1 MGKMLECGGS
11 KTFQN
16 LEQCHEIEGEFKKI
30 PFYYVNPP
38 FSLVDTSLN
47 NKQNYI
53 DKQKIDDKESELNII
68 IYNNDEFCY
77 NTMNNKDIKL
87 IDLDKNKKENS
98 NPKIINN
105 VIFERNK
112 LNKPYNKNHK
122 KLKSRSFGELDINL
136 MNKKSIKK
144 NRDSNIRLNKKDKM
158 NSEFNLKEGK
168 TLIYNN
174 SEKIIKRKLNDNK
187 NIKNNINDIKNI
199 DDKFKTNENNNNTK
213 PNLTTNINNFFKDKK
228 YKKINYAE
236 LTNFNPDKLIY
247 DSLKRKEKLKA
258 LKKGEK
264 ENKITE
270 KCKKEKFRT
279 KRNESHLTM
288 STFLKSENMTNSKI
302 IESLQGNKK
311 KFNFRPKIKPRLV
324 LYRGDINTFDS
335 YRKVQNRKTNLTSG
349 SNSPKFSGDVSL
361 ERNKEKTLNYKNSS
375 NYILNRKYNMNKFFP
390 RNNSDDYIK
399 PLGQLQLNDT
409 DLNFVSKHYSNNIIN
424 KYKINHT
431 ENEILNNN
439 DIIKLKIPFKGT
451 QINHN
456 LLNSSVKGIFTLNFN
471 MLSNFSDKAILFD
484 GNIYKVT
491 KEENGISRLIFRYFQ
506 ITKKEFRFYKN
517 VYSLLTIN
525 NKPLEEFNIK
535 SMRNI
540 EILDLNLLKN
550 KNEPKINFAFVINLI
565 ENINFFI
572 LATNDKNFGT
582 NIINLLNLLKK
593 YKDEFK

>member
-1 MGKMLECGGS
+1 MLDCGGS

-30 PFYYVNPP
+30 PFYYINPP
-38 FSLVDTSLN
+38 FSWVDTSIN
-47 NKQNYI
+47 NKHNYI

-112 LNKPYNKNHK
+112 LNKPYDKNHK
-122 KLKSRSFGELDINL
+122 KIKSRSFGELENNL

-158 NSEFNLKEGK
+158 NSEFNSKEGK

-174 SEKIIKRKLNDNK
+174 SEKIIKRKLNENK

-199 DDKFKTNENNNNTK
+199 DDKFKTNENKNNTK

-258 LKKGEK
+258 LKKGQE

-279 KRNESHLTM
+279 KRNESHRTI

-335 YRKVQNRKTNLTSG
+335 YRNVQNRKTNSTSG

-456 LLNSSVKGIFTLNFN
+456 LLNISVNGIFKLNYN

-506 ITKKEFRFYKN
+506 ITKKKFKFYKN
-517 VYSLLTIN
+517 IYSLLTIN
-525 NKPLEEFNIK
+525 NKPLEEFDIK

>member
-1 MGKMLECGGS
+1 MLECGGS

-30 PFYYVNPP
+30 PFYYINPP
-38 FSLVDTSLN
+38 FSWVDTSIN
-47 NKQNYI
+47 NKHNYI

-68 IYNNDEFCY
+68 IYNNDEFCC

-112 LNKPYNKNHK
+112 LNKPYDKNNKK
-122 KLKSRSFGELDINL
+122 IKSRSFGELDINL

-158 NSEFNLKEGK
+158 NSEFNSKEGK

-187 NIKNNINDIKNI
+187 NIKNNINNIKNI
-199 DDKFKTNENNNNTK
+199 DDKFKTNENKNNTK

-247 DSLKRKEKLKA
+247 DSLKRKGKLKA
-258 LKKGEK
+258 LKKGEN

-279 KRNESHLTM
+279 KRNESHRTM
-288 STFLKSENMTNSKI
+288 STFLKSENITNSKI

-456 LLNSSVKGIFTLNFN
+456 LLNISVNGIFKLNYN

-506 ITKKEFRFYKN
+506 ITKKKFRFYKN

-572 LATNDKNFGT
+572 LATNDKNFGA

>member
-1 MGKMLECGGS
+1 MLECGGS

-30 PFYYVNPP
+30 PFYYINPP
-38 FSLVDTSLN
+38 FSLVDTSIN

-112 LNKPYNKNHK
+112 LNKPYDKNHK
-122 KLKSRSFGELDINL
+122 KIKSRSFGELDINL

-158 NSEFNLKEGK
+158 NSEFNSKEGK

-213 PNLTTNINNFFKDKK
+213 PNLTNIINNFFKDKK

-258 LKKGEK
+258 LKKGQE

-279 KRNESHLTM
+279 KRNESHRTM

-335 YRKVQNRKTNLTSG
+335 YRKIQNRKTNLTSG

-399 PLGQLQLNDT
+399 PLGQLQLKDT

-456 LLNSSVKGIFTLNFN
+456 LLNISVNGIFKLNYN

-506 ITKKEFRFYKN
+506 ITKKKFKFYKN
-517 VYSLLTIN
+517 IYSLLTIN
-525 NKPLEEFNIK
+525 NKPLEEFDIK

>member
-1 MGKMLECGGS
+1 MLECGGS

-30 PFYYVNPP
+30 PFYYINPP
-38 FSLVDTSLN
+38 FSWVDTSIN
-47 NKQNYI
+47 NKHNYI

-68 IYNNDEFCY
+68 IYNNDEFCC

-98 NPKIINN
+98 NHKIINN

-112 LNKPYNKNHK
+112 LNKPYDKNNKK
-122 KLKSRSFGELDINL
+122 IKSRSFGELDINL

-158 NSEFNLKEGK
+158 NSEFNSKEGK

-199 DDKFKTNENNNNTK
+199 DDKFKTNENKNNTK
-213 PNLTTNINNFFKDKK
+213 PNLTTNINNFFKDKT

-279 KRNESHLTM
+279 KRNESHRTM
-288 STFLKSENMTNSKI
+288 STFLKSENITNSKI

-311 KFNFRPKIKPRLV
+311 KFNFRSKIKPRLV

-456 LLNSSVKGIFTLNFN
+456 LLNISVNGIFTLNFN

-491 KEENGISRLIFRYFQ
+491 KEENGVSRLIFRYFQ

-572 LATNDKNFGT
+572 LATNDKNFGA

>member
-30 PFYYVNPP
+30 PFYYINPP
-38 FSLVDTSLN
+38 FSLVDTSIN

-68 IYNNDEFCY
+68 IYNNDEFCC

-112 LNKPYNKNHK
+112 LNKPYDKNNKK
-122 KLKSRSFGELDINL
+122 IKSRSFGELDINL

-144 NRDSNIRLNKKDKM
+144 NRDTNIRLNKKDKM
-158 NSEFNLKEGK
+158 NSEFNSKEGK

-174 SEKIIKRKLNDNK
+174 SEKIIKRKLNENK

-213 PNLTTNINNFFKDKK
+213 PKLTTIINNFFKDKK

-258 LKKGEK
+258 LKKGQE

-409 DLNFVSKHYSNNIIN
+409 DLNFVCKHYSNNIIN

-506 ITKKEFRFYKN
+506 ITKKKFSFYKN
-517 VYSLLTIN
+517 IHSLLMIN

-550 KNEPKINFAFVINLI
+550 KNEPKINFAFVIDLI

-582 NIINLLNLLKK
+582 NMINLLNLLKK

>member
-1 MGKMLECGGS
+1 MLECGGS

-30 PFYYVNPP
+30 PFYYINPP
-38 FSLVDTSLN
+38 FSLVDTSIN

-68 IYNNDEFCY
+68 IYNNDEFCC

-158 NSEFNLKEGK
+158 NSEFNSKEGK

-199 DDKFKTNENNNNTK
+199 DDKFKTNENKNNTK

-279 KRNESHLTM
+279 KRNESHRTM

-311 KFNFRPKIKPRLV
+311 KYNFRPKIKPRLV

-431 ENEILNNN
+431 ENESKNKN

-506 ITKKEFRFYKN
+506 ITKKKFKFYKN
-517 VYSLLTIN
+517 IYSLLTIN

>member
-1 MGKMLECGGS
+1 MLECGGS

-30 PFYYVNPP
+30 PFYYINPP
-38 FSLVDTSLN
+38 FSLVDTSIN

-68 IYNNDEFCY
+68 IYNNDEFCC

-158 NSEFNLKEGK
+158 NSEFNSKEGK

-279 KRNESHLTM
+279 KRNESHRTM
-288 STFLKSENMTNSKI
+288 STFLKSENITNSKI

-311 KFNFRPKIKPRLV
+311 KYNFRPKIKPRLV

-456 LLNSSVKGIFTLNFN
+456 LLNISVNGIFTLNFN

-525 NKPLEEFNIK
+525 NKPLEEFDIK

>member
-30 PFYYVNPP
+30 PFYYINPP
-38 FSLVDTSLN
+38 FSLVDTSIN
-47 NKQNYI
+47 NKRNYI

-68 IYNNDEFCY
+68 IYNNDEFCC

-122 KLKSRSFGELDINL
+122 KLKSRSFGELDNNL
-136 MNKKSIKK
+136 MNRKSIKK

-158 NSEFNLKEGK
+158 NSEFNSKEGK

-213 PNLTTNINNFFKDKK
+213 PKLTTIINNFFKDKK

-247 DSLKRKEKLKA
+247 DSLKRKGKLKA
-258 LKKGEK
+258 LKKGEN

-279 KRNESHLTM
+279 KRNESHRTM

-302 IESLQGNKK
+302 IESLRGNKK

-456 LLNSSVKGIFTLNFN
+456 LLNISVNGIFKLNYN

-491 KEENGISRLIFRYFQ
+491 KEENGVSRLIFRYFQ
-506 ITKKEFRFYKN
+506 ITKKKFRFYKN

-572 LATNDKNFGT
+572 LATNDKNFGA

>member
-1 MGKMLECGGS
+1 MLECGGS

-30 PFYYVNPP
+30 PFYYINPP
-38 FSLVDTSLN
+38 FSWVDTSIN
-47 NKQNYI
+47 NKHNYI

-68 IYNNDEFCY
+68 IYNNDEFCC

-158 NSEFNLKEGK
+158 NSEFNSKEGK

-213 PNLTTNINNFFKDKK
+213 PKLTTIINNFFKDKT

-279 KRNESHLTM
+279 KRNESHRTM

-302 IESLQGNKK
+302 IESLRGNKK
-311 KFNFRPKIKPRLV
+311 KSNFRPKIKPRLV

-456 LLNSSVKGIFTLNFN
+456 LLNISVNGIFKLNYN

-506 ITKKEFRFYKN
+506 ITKKKFRFYKN

>member
-1 MGKMLECGGS
+1 MLECGGS

-30 PFYYVNPP
+30 PFYYINPP
-38 FSLVDTSLN
+38 FSLVDTSIN

-112 LNKPYNKNHK
+112 LNKPYDKNHK
-122 KLKSRSFGELDINL
+122 KIKSRSFGELDINL

-158 NSEFNLKEGK
+158 NSEFNSKEGK

-213 PNLTTNINNFFKDKK
+213 PNLTTIINNFFKGKT

-258 LKKGEK
+258 LKKGQE

-456 LLNSSVKGIFTLNFN
+456 LLNISVNGIFTLNFN

-506 ITKKEFRFYKN
+506 ITKKKFKFYKN
-517 VYSLLTIN
+517 IYSLLTIN
-525 NKPLEEFNIK
+525 NKPLEEFDIK

>member
-1 MGKMLECGGS
+1 MLECGGS

-30 PFYYVNPP
+30 PFYYINPP

-112 LNKPYNKNHK
+112 LNKPYDKNHK
-122 KLKSRSFGELDINL
+122 KLKSRSFGELDNNL
-136 MNKKSIKK
+136 MNRKSIKK

-158 NSEFNLKEGK
+158 NSEFNSKEGK

-187 NIKNNINDIKNI
+187 NIKNNINDTKNI

-279 KRNESHLTM
+279 KRNESHRTM

-302 IESLQGNKK
+302 IESLRGNKK

-399 PLGQLQLNDT
+399 PLGQLQLNET

-506 ITKKEFRFYKN
+506 ITKKKFKFYKN
-517 VYSLLTIN
+517 IYSLLTIN
-525 NKPLEEFNIK
+525 NKPLEEFDIK

-582 NIINLLNLLKK
+582 NMINLLNLLKK

>member
-1 MGKMLECGGS
+1 MLECGGS

-30 PFYYVNPP
+30 PFYYINPP
-38 FSLVDTSLN
+38 FSWVDTSIN
-47 NKQNYI
+47 NKHNYI

-158 NSEFNLKEGK
+158 NSEFNSKEGK

-279 KRNESHLTM
+279 KRNESHRTM

-302 IESLQGNKK
+302 IESLRGNKK
-311 KFNFRPKIKPRLV
+311 NFNFRPKIKPRLV

-399 PLGQLQLNDT
+399 PLGQLQLNET

-456 LLNSSVKGIFTLNFN
+456 LLNISVNGIFKLNYN

-506 ITKKEFRFYKN
+506 IKKKKFKFYKN
-517 VYSLLTIN
+517 IYSLLTIN
-525 NKPLEEFNIK
+525 NKPLEEFDIK

>member
-1 MGKMLECGGS
+1 MLECGGS

-30 PFYYVNPP
+30 PFYYINPP
-38 FSLVDTSLN
+38 FSWVDTSIN
-47 NKQNYI
+47 NKHNYI

-68 IYNNDEFCY
+68 IYNNDEFCC

-112 LNKPYNKNHK
+112 LNKPYDKNHK

-158 NSEFNLKEGK
+158 NSEFNSKEGK

-258 LKKGEK
+258 LKKGQE

-279 KRNESHLTM
+279 KRNESHRTM

-456 LLNSSVKGIFTLNFN
+456 LLNISVNGIFKLNYN

-506 ITKKEFRFYKN
+506 ITKKKFKFYKN
-517 VYSLLTIN
+517 IYSLLTIN
-525 NKPLEEFNIK
+525 NKPLEEFDIK

>member
-1 MGKMLECGGS
+1 MLECGGS

-30 PFYYVNPP
+30 PFYYINPP
-38 FSLVDTSLN
+38 FSWVDTSIN
-47 NKQNYI
+47 NKHNYI

-68 IYNNDEFCY
+68 IYNNDEFCC

-112 LNKPYNKNHK
+112 LNKPYDKNHK
-122 KLKSRSFGELDINL
+122 KIKSRSLGELDNNL

-158 NSEFNLKEGK
+158 NSEFNSKEGK

-199 DDKFKTNENNNNTK
+199 DDKFKTNENKNNTK
-213 PNLTTNINNFFKDKK
+213 PNLTTIINNLFKDKK

-236 LTNFNPDKLIY
+236 LNNFNPDKLIY

-258 LKKGEK
+258 LKKGQE

-279 KRNESHLTM
+279 KRNESHRTM

-302 IESLQGNKK
+302 IESLRGNKK

-399 PLGQLQLNDT
+399 PLGQLQLNET

-456 LLNSSVKGIFTLNFN
+456 LLNISVNGIFKLNYN

-506 ITKKEFRFYKN
+506 ITKKKFMFYKN

>member
-1 MGKMLECGGS
+1 MLECGGS

-30 PFYYVNPP
+30 PFYYINPP
-38 FSLVDTSLN
+38 FSWVDTSIN
-47 NKQNYI
+47 NKHNYI

-68 IYNNDEFCY
+68 IYNNDEFCC

-158 NSEFNLKEGK
+158 NSEFNSKEGK

-199 DDKFKTNENNNNTK
+199 DDKFKTNENKNNTK

-258 LKKGEK
+258 LKKGQE

-279 KRNESHLTM
+279 KRNESHRTM

-302 IESLQGNKK
+302 IESLRGNKK
-311 KFNFRPKIKPRLV
+311 NYNFRPKIKPRLV

-456 LLNSSVKGIFTLNFN
+456 LLNISVNGIFKLNYN

-517 VYSLLTIN
+517 FYSLLTIN

>member
-1 MGKMLECGGS
+1 MLECGGS

-30 PFYYVNPP
+30 PFYYINPP
-38 FSLVDTSLN
+38 FSWVDTSIN
-47 NKQNYI
+47 NKHNYI

-112 LNKPYNKNHK
+112 LNKPYDKNHK
-122 KLKSRSFGELDINL
+122 KIKSRSFGELDINL

-158 NSEFNLKEGK
+158 NSEFNSKEGK

-258 LKKGEK
+258 LKKGQE

-279 KRNESHLTM
+279 KRNESHRTM

-399 PLGQLQLNDT
+399 PLGQLQLNET

-456 LLNSSVKGIFTLNFN
+456 LLNISVNGIFKLNYN

-491 KEENGISRLIFRYFQ
+491 KEENGVSRLIFRYFQ
-506 ITKKEFRFYKN
+506 ITKKKFKFYKN
-517 VYSLLTIN
+517 IYSLLTIN
-525 NKPLEEFNIK
+525 NKPLEEFDIK

>member
-1 MGKMLECGGS
+1 MLECGGS

-30 PFYYVNPP
+30 PFYYINPP
-38 FSLVDTSLN
+38 FSWVDTSIN
-47 NKQNYI
+47 NKHNYI

-68 IYNNDEFCY
+68 IYNNDEFCC

-98 NPKIINN
+98 NHKIINN

-112 LNKPYNKNHK
+112 LNKPYDKNNKK
-122 KLKSRSFGELDINL
+122 IKSRSFGELDINL

-158 NSEFNLKEGK
+158 NSEFNSKEGK

-199 DDKFKTNENNNNTK
+199 DDKFKTNENKNNTK
-213 PNLTTNINNFFKDKK
+213 PNLTTNINNFFKDKT

-279 KRNESHLTM
+279 KRNESHRTM
-288 STFLKSENMTNSKI
+288 STFLKSENITNSKI

-311 KFNFRPKIKPRLV
+311 KFNFRSKIKPRLV

-456 LLNSSVKGIFTLNFN
+456 LLNISVNGIFKLNYN

-491 KEENGISRLIFRYFQ
+491 KEENGVSRLIFRYFQ
-506 ITKKEFRFYKN
+506 ITKKKFRFYKN

-525 NKPLEEFNIK
+525 NKPLEEFDIK

-572 LATNDKNFGT
+572 LATNDKNFGA

>member
-1 MGKMLECGGS
+1 MLECGGS

-30 PFYYVNPP
+30 PFYYINPP
-38 FSLVDTSLN
+38 FSLVDTSIN

-122 KLKSRSFGELDINL
+122 KLISRSFRELDINL
-136 MNKKSIKK
+136 INKKSIKK
-144 NRDSNIRLNKKDKM
+144 NKDSNIRLNKKDKM
-158 NSEFNLKEGK
+158 NSEFNSKEGK

-213 PNLTTNINNFFKDKK
+213 PKLTTIINNFFKDKK

-258 LKKGEK
+258 LKKGQE

-506 ITKKEFRFYKN
+506 ITKKKFSFYKN
-517 VYSLLTIN
+517 IHSLLMIN

-572 LATNDKNFGT
+572 LATNDKNFGM

>member
-1 MGKMLECGGS
+1 MLECGGS

-30 PFYYVNPP
+30 PFYYINPP
-38 FSLVDTSLN
+38 FSWVDTSIN
-47 NKQNYI
+47 NKHNYI

-112 LNKPYNKNHK
+112 LNKPYDKNHK
-122 KLKSRSFGELDINL
+122 KLKSRSFGELDNNL
-136 MNKKSIKK
+136 MNRKSIKK

-158 NSEFNLKEGK
+158 NSEFNSKEGK

-258 LKKGEK
+258 LKKGQE

-279 KRNESHLTM
+279 KRNESHRTM

-302 IESLQGNKK
+302 IESLRGNKK

-456 LLNSSVKGIFTLNFN
+456 LLNISVNGIFTLNFN

-506 ITKKEFRFYKN
+506 ITKKKFKFYKN
-517 VYSLLTIN
+517 IYSLLTIN
-525 NKPLEEFNIK
+525 NKPLEEFDIK
-535 SMRNI
+535 CMRNI

-582 NIINLLNLLKK
+582 NMINLLNLLKK

>member
-30 PFYYVNPP
+30 PFYYINPP

-68 IYNNDEFCY
+68 IYNNDEFCC

-98 NPKIINN
+98 NHKIINN

-112 LNKPYNKNHK
+112 LNKPYDKNHK
-122 KLKSRSFGELDINL
+122 KIKSRSFGELDINL

-158 NSEFNLKEGK
+158 NSEFNSKEGK

-199 DDKFKTNENNNNTK
+199 DDKFKTNENKNNTK

-279 KRNESHLTM
+279 KRNESHRTM

-302 IESLQGNKK
+302 IESLRGNKK
-311 KFNFRPKIKPRLV
+311 NYNFRPKIKPRLV

-409 DLNFVSKHYSNNIIN
+409 DLNFVCKHYSNNIIN

-535 SMRNI
+535 CMRNI

>member
-1 MGKMLECGGS
+1 MLDCGGS

-16 LEQCHEIEGEFKKI
+16 LKQCHEIEGEFKKI

-38 FSLVDTSLN
+38 FSLVDTSIN

-68 IYNNDEFCY
+68 IYNNDEFCC

-112 LNKPYNKNHK
+112 LNKPYDKNHK
-122 KLKSRSFGELDINL
+122 KLKSRSFGELDNNL

-158 NSEFNLKEGK
+158 NSEFNSKEGK

-199 DDKFKTNENNNNTK
+199 DDKFKTNENKNNTK

-258 LKKGEK
+258 LKKGQE
-264 ENKITE
+264 ENKIKE

-279 KRNESHLTM
+279 KRNESHRTM
-288 STFLKSENMTNSKI
+288 STFLKSENITNSKI

-324 LYRGDINTFDS
+324 LYQGNINTFDS
-335 YRKVQNRKTNLTSG
+335 FRKVQNRKTNLTSG

-399 PLGQLQLNDT
+399 PLGQLQLNEA

-456 LLNSSVKGIFTLNFN
+456 LLNISVNGIFKLNYN

-506 ITKKEFRFYKN
+506 ITKKKFKFYKN
-517 VYSLLTIN
+517 IYSLLTIN
-525 NKPLEEFNIK
+525 NKPLEEFDIK

>member
-1 MGKMLECGGS
+1 MLECGGS

-30 PFYYVNPP
+30 PFYYINPP
-38 FSLVDTSLN
+38 FSLVDTSIN

-158 NSEFNLKEGK
+158 NSEFNSKEGK

-199 DDKFKTNENNNNTK
+199 DDKFKTNEN
-213 PNLTTNINNFFKDKK
+213 
-228 YKKINYAE
+228 
-236 LTNFNPDKLIY
+236 
-247 DSLKRKEKLKA
+247 
-258 LKKGEK
+258 K

-409 DLNFVSKHYSNNIIN
+409 DLNFVCKHYSNNIIN

-431 ENEILNNN
+431 ENESKNKN

-456 LLNSSVKGIFTLNFN
+456 LLNISVNGIFKLNYN

>member
-1 MGKMLECGGS
+1 MLECGGS

-30 PFYYVNPP
+30 PFYYINPP
-38 FSLVDTSLN
+38 FSWVDTSIN
-47 NKQNYI
+47 NKHNYI

-68 IYNNDEFCY
+68 IYNNDEFCC

-158 NSEFNLKEGK
+158 NSEFNSKEGK

-199 DDKFKTNENNNNTK
+199 DDKFKTNENKNNTK

-258 LKKGEK
+258 LKKGQE

-279 KRNESHLTM
+279 KRNESHRTM

-302 IESLQGNKK
+302 IESLRGNKK
-311 KFNFRPKIKPRLV
+311 NYNFRPKIKPRLV

-399 PLGQLQLNDT
+399 PLGQLQLNET

-506 ITKKEFRFYKN
+506 ITKKKFKFYKN
-517 VYSLLTIN
+517 IYSLLTIN
-525 NKPLEEFNIK
+525 NKPLEEFDIK
-535 SMRNI
+535 CMRNI

-572 LATNDKNFGT
+572 LATNDKNFGM

>member
-1 MGKMLECGGS
+1 MLECGGS

-30 PFYYVNPP
+30 PFYYINPP
-38 FSLVDTSLN
+38 FSWVDTSIN
-47 NKQNYI
+47 NKHNYI

-68 IYNNDEFCY
+68 IYNNDEFCC

-122 KLKSRSFGELDINL
+122 KLKSRSFGELDNNL
-136 MNKKSIKK
+136 MNRKSIKK

-158 NSEFNLKEGK
+158 NSEFNSKEGK

-199 DDKFKTNENNNNTK
+199 DDKFKTNENKNNTK

-247 DSLKRKEKLKA
+247 DSLKRKGKLKA
-258 LKKGEK
+258 LKKGEN

-279 KRNESHLTM
+279 KRNESHRTM
-288 STFLKSENMTNSKI
+288 STFLKSENITNSKI

-456 LLNSSVKGIFTLNFN
+456 LLNISVNGIFKLNYN

-491 KEENGISRLIFRYFQ
+491 KEENGVSRLIFRYFQ
-506 ITKKEFRFYKN
+506 ITKKKFRFYKN

-572 LATNDKNFGT
+572 LATNDKNFGA

>member
-1 MGKMLECGGS
+1 MLECGGS

-30 PFYYVNPP
+30 PFYYINPP
-38 FSLVDTSLN
+38 FSLVDTSIN

-68 IYNNDEFCY
+68 IYNNDEFCC

-158 NSEFNLKEGK
+158 NSEFNSKEGK

-279 KRNESHLTM
+279 KRNESHRTM

-302 IESLQGNKK
+302 IESLRGNKK
-311 KFNFRPKIKPRLV
+311 NYNFRPKIKPRLV

-399 PLGQLQLNDT
+399 PLGQLQLNET

-582 NIINLLNLLKK
+582 NMINLLNLLKK

>member
-1 MGKMLECGGS
+1 MLECGGS

-30 PFYYVNPP
+30 PFYYINPP
-38 FSLVDTSLN
+38 FSLVDTSIN

-112 LNKPYNKNHK
+112 LNKPYDKNHK
-122 KLKSRSFGELDINL
+122 KLKSRSFGELDNNL

-158 NSEFNLKEGK
+158 NSEFNSKEGK

-199 DDKFKTNENNNNTK
+199 DDKFKTNENKNNTK

-258 LKKGEK
+258 LKKGQE
-264 ENKITE
+264 ENKIKE
-270 KCKKEKFRT
+270 KCKKEKFRI
-279 KRNESHLTM
+279 KRNESHRTM
-288 STFLKSENMTNSKI
+288 STFLKSENITNSKI

-335 YRKVQNRKTNLTSG
+335 YRNVQSRKTNLTSG

-456 LLNSSVKGIFTLNFN
+456 LLNISVNGIFKLNYN